1 MTIIRLA
8 AGAMLALALSGC
20 VTTEAEYRALDE
32 ERCRSFGFRAP
43 GEGFSN
49 CLLQLDLDR
58 AAERRRRFDRFD
70 ASFGGPW
77 GYGYGW
83 GYGRRW

>member
-8 AGAMLALALSGC
+8 AGAILALALGGC
-20 VTTEAEYRALDE
+20 VTTEAEYRAMDE
-32 ERCRSFGFRAP
+32 ARCRSFGFRAP
-43 GEGFSN
+43 GEAFSN

-58 AAERRRRFDRFD
+58 AAERRHRFDRFD
-70 ASFGGPW
+70 ASFRGPP
-77 GYGYGW
+77 W

>member
-1 MTIIRLA
+1 MRIGKLV
-8 AGAMLALALSGC
+8 AGALLVLACSGC
-20 VTTEAEYRALDE
+20 VTDAELRAADEA
-32 ERCRSFGFRAP
+32 RCRSFGFRAP
-43 GEGFSN
+43 GEAFSN